1 MTTPWRQHFF
11 VKQASLLEP
20 AGYRNLSPPK
30 AVMAFASNWE
40 KKDQAPGIF
49 DRLRGTVRPAT
60 PLKLQIEAA
69 NRQIRVLISQ
79 LDGTVNRIRQRD
91 ATIFKGVVS
100 ALAKHD
106 SQHAAVY
113 ANELSEVRKM
123 GKMVTQAQLALEQIS
138 LRLGTITDLGEIA
151 NTLAPAVSVIRTMK
165 DDLRVALPEADREMG
180 EISGLLSSVLVDAGT
195 TQGISLNFDAANEDA
210 ERVLAEAS
218 AVAEQ
223 RMREDFPEIPAGVL
237 TREDEEGLTA

>member
-1 MTTPWRQHFF
+1 MT
-11 VKQASLLEP
+11 
-20 AGYRNLSPPK
+20 
-30 AVMAFASNWE
+30 VMAFANNWE
-40 KKDQAPGIF
+40 KKEQAAGIM
-49 DRLRGTVRPAT
+49 DRLRGSVRPST
-60 PLKLQIEAA
+60 PLKPQIEQA
-69 NRQIRVLISQ
+69 NRQIKVLISQ
-79 LDGTVNRIRQRD
+79 LDATVNRIRQRD

-100 ALAKHD
+100 SLAKHD

-151 NTLAPAVSVIRTMK
+151 TTLAPAVSVLRTMK
-165 DDLRVALPEADREMG
+165 EDLRVALPEADREMG

-195 TQGISLNFDAANEDA
+195 TGGISLNFDAANEDA

-223 RMREDFPEIPAGVL
+223 RMREDFPEIPVAVVSPDAQEEL
-237 TREDEEGLTA
+237 TS